1 MTSVNC
7 VAETCKYYSNG
18 VCGKDEIFLDDL
30 EYFKTLEQ
38 AKKNDIHD
46 DIRCTSYISIHTG
59 EGVKIYKDFEEEM

>member
-7 VAETCKYYSNG
+7 PAKTCKFYSNG
-18 VCGKDEIFLDDL
+18 VCGREEIFLDDL

-38 AKKNDIHD
+38 AEKYDIQD